1 MSTRV
6 TLAVASF
13 VVLIVHGIV
22 FYDQFFN
29 RWEKHQTAYFEQA
42 RSLAKTDA
50 ERRAL
55 DQRSPRIEQIIV
67 TQFGESRVD
76 RCTTCH
82 VASDDPRFQ
91 NHAQPLR
98 THPYSAALGDV
109 QVNGRWERRHK
120 FTDFGCTICHD
131 GQGRGLDSFYAH
143 GEDIFWPDPMLG
155 YVTQASWH
163 AEFKAKLTGKE
174 YMQANCAQ
182 CHTEDNFAGTPLV
195 QRGRQLFFEKACYG
209 CHRIEGLSNGT
220 LGPDLSDV
228 GKKYK
233 INYLWEHTVNPR
245 AFQPTS
251 FMPKFELSDDEI
263 KALTVFLKSRRGIN
277 FAETALGQ
285 YRARLQQAKTEGPK
299 QEASAAPSATR
310 GEQLIGERSCTAC
323 HRLGEKDG
331 HIGPDL
337 SDEGLIRDEDWM
349 MAHFREPKSKI
360 PDSIMPVFGFADT
373 DFRSISAYLRTRNT
387 PPSFKTGEEIYQGL
401 CARCHG
407 EKGDGKGVTYLYLDP
422 APRDLTKAS
431 FMNSKP
437 EERFLQSLK
446 NGVPGTSMPPWERVL
461 TDEQRRAV
469 LSYVFQTFV
478 KEPRGELK
486 PHKVPDKNPVAFN
499 ADSIRRGE
507 EIFLTRCTGCHGR
520 KADGKGP
527 NSLDISPRPRNL
539 HNSFFINN
547 LADKRLFD
555 SILYGVQGT
564 AMPSWID
571 YGLTQNDAGDLINF
585 IRSLNSQTASPA
597 GEKSPTLTSQ
607 VNLSQ
612 ANLLQTNQEVPCL
625 NKGKDKAKCK

>member
-1 MSTRV
+1 VSTRV

-50 ERRAL
+50 ERHAL

-131 GQGRGLDSFYAH
+131 GQGRGLESFYAH
-143 GEDIFWPDPMLG
+143 GGDIFWPDPMLG
-155 YVTQASWH
+155 YVTQANWH
-163 AEFKAKLTGKE
+163 SEFKPKLTGKE

-182 CHTEDNFAGTPLV
+182 CHTEDNFAGTVLV

-251 FMPKFELSDDEI
+251 FMPKFDLSDDEI

-285 YRARLQQAKTEGPK
+285 YRARLQQAKAEGPK

-331 HIGPDL
+331 HIAPDL
-337 SDEGLIRDEDWM
+337 SYEGLIRDEDWM

-360 PDSIMPVFGFADT
+360 PDSIMPVFGFADA
-373 DFRSISAYLRTRNT
+373 DFHSISAYLKTRTT
-387 PPSFKTGEEIYQGL
+387 APSFKTGEEIYKGL

-422 APRDLTKAS
+422 APRDLTKAA

-437 EERFLQSLK
+437 DERFLQSLK

-469 LSYVFQTFV
+469 LTYVFQTFV
-478 KEPRGELK
+478 KEPRSQVKER
-486 PHKVPDKNPVAFN
+486 KVPDRNPVAFN
-499 ADSIRRGE
+499 PESIHRGE
-507 EIFLTRCTGCHGR
+507 EIFLNRCTGCHGR

-539 HNSFFINN
+539 RNSFFISNVP
-547 LADKRLFD
+547 DKRLFD

-585 IRSLNSQTASPA
+585 IRSLNSQTAPPA

-612 ANLLQTNQEVPCL
+612 ANPYQTNQEVPCQD
-625 NKGKDKAKCK
+625 KGKDKAKCK